1 MAELITFGETPLRFS
16 PPGNQRLEM
25 ARETTI
31 YADGTASNAA
41 IAAHELG
48 AEPIWLS
55 KLPETP
61 LGRRVE
67 TQLEEQ
73 GIETHIAWSDDG
85 ELRQG
90 LLFRESGADPRES
103 QYWHDRGHTAA
114 ATAKPADF
122 PMEAVQNTETIFAG
136 LGTAVLS
143 EQAAKTTG
151 ALLRAAGGSGAL
163 TAVSLDYSAGL
174 APPETYSGVLETL
187 ADDIDVLFAREE
199 NAREALDRNGGP
211 RELAN
216 TIASDYELEI
226 MVILRSSGGA
236 VALRDTPGTNI
247 IHERDPIESSDV
259 DPTGKTGAFVGA
271 FLQQLIKGSDTARAL
286 TYAVAASTVVRTVP
300 GPFLTTTAGEIE
312 PLAERVVENSQ

>member
-1 MAELITFGETPLRFS
+1 MAELLTFGETPLRFS

-31 YADGTASNAA
+31 YADGTASNVAV
-41 IAAHELG
+41 AAHELG

-90 LLFRESGADPRES
+90 LLFRESGAAPRES
-103 QYWHDRGHTAA
+103 QCWHDRGHTAA

-122 PMEAVQNTETIFAG
+122 PMETVQNTETIFTG

-151 ALLRAAGGSGAL
+151 ALLRAAGGGGAM

-174 APPETYSGVLETL
+174 APPATYSGVLDTL
-187 ADDIDVLFAREE
+187 ADDFETAM
-199 NAREALDRNGGP
+199 
-211 RELAN
+211 
-216 TIASDYELEI
+216 EI
-226 MVILRSSGGA
+226 LHS
-236 VALRDTPGTNI
+236 PGTLF
-247 IHERDPIESSDV
+247 S
-259 DPTGKTGAFVGA
+259 DPTTELVDHSMEAMRAAGQEVTQLDFETCDRFDVRDRLDEIEVPTLALCGEDDPLTPPEFHEYLAEELPDGTYREIAGAAHMPMLEQPDAFDSAVGSFVG
-271 FLQQLIKGSDTARAL
+271 
-286 TYAVAASTVVRTVP
+286 
-300 GPFLTTTAGEIE
+300 
-312 PLAERVVENSQ
+312 NSE